1 MKNILKTSLNKEDI
15 KTLDKVRICAAHGCN
30 KVEEGE
36 DVIGQWTIDALES
49 IGAILQYIIYGDESV
64 SIDDEL
70 ERLDKLT
77 AY

>member
-36 DVIGQWTIDALES
+36 NVIGQWTIDALES
-49 IGAILQYIIYGDESV
+49 IGAILQYIIYRNEPD

-70 ERLDKLT
+70 VKLDNLT

>member
-1 MKNILKTSLNKEDI
+1 MKNILKTSLNEEDI
-15 KTLDKVRICAAHGCN
+15 KTLDKIRICAAHGCN

>member
-1 MKNILKTSLNKEDI
+1 MRAILKTSLDSSDI
-15 KTLDKVRICAAHGCN
+15 EILDKVRICAAHGCN
-30 KVEEGE
+30 KVKDGE
-36 DVIGQWTIDALES
+36 DVIGQWTLDALES
-49 IGAILQYIIYGDESV
+49 VGAILQYIIYEDESV